1 MRPPRAQRASLG
13 NLQMNKRR
21 FLLAGALGAVVVPSV
36 AANNS
41 SARTGPGLLTVT
53 GAIARSNRGP
63 IDPVLDQLMVK
74 HGRTFDAA
82 WEFDAA
88 MLARLPAVTIQ
99 PTLEYDAK
107 PHKLSGPLLAL
118 VLGAAGV
125 AAGAAVTLTLRA
137 IDGYAVSVS
146 LADASRYRM
155 IVATTIDGTPMSLG
169 GLGPLRAVYDAD
181 RIPEFADKP
190 LKQRFALSPWGL
202 YYIEVKAA

>member
-1 MRPPRAQRASLG
+1 
-13 NLQMNKRR
+13 MNKRR
-21 FLLAGALGAVVVPSV
+21 FLLAGALGATVAPSL
-36 AANNS
+36 AAG
-41 SARTGPGLLTVT
+41 AAGERTGPGLLTVT

-63 IDPVLDQLMVK
+63 IDLALDQLMVK
-74 HGRTFDAA
+74 HGRAFDRA

-107 PHKLSGPLLAL
+107 PHKLSGPLLAS

-137 IDGYAVSVS
+137 IDGYAVAVS

-155 IVATTIDGTPMSLG
+155 IVATTIDGRPMSLG
-169 GLGPLRAVYDAD
+169 GLGPLWAVYDAD